1 MPDPVL
7 KEEMAGCWP
16 HPYILHPLR
25 EVARLCR
32 PASIRIDR
40 EPNGSM
46 LVGVHDSVGA
56 AIWPTGSTLPRDGR
70 SHLNSANSFFQLILM
85 LRLVPGG
92 WLHFPYFFASP
103 QLCAKLRT

>member
-16 HPYILHPLR
+16 HPYILLPLR
-25 EVARLCR
+25 EVARSGR
-32 PASIRIDR
+32 PASIRIAH

-46 LVGVHDSVGA
+46 LVGVLDSGGA
-56 AIWPTGSTLPRDGR
+56 AIWPTGSTIPRDGR

-85 LRLVPGG
+85 LQLVPGG
-92 WLHFPYFFASP
+92 WLRATVRNFLH
-103 QLCAKLRT
+103 

>member
-7 KEEMAGCWP
+7 KEEMAGCRP
-16 HPYILHPLR
+16 HPYILLPLR

-56 AIWPTGSTLPRDGR
+56 AIWPTGSTIPRDGR
-70 SHLNSANSFFQLILM
+70 SHLNSAKFLLSINSYAAACAW
-85 LRLVPGG
+85 RLATRNG
-92 WLHFPYFFASP
+92 S
-103 QLCAKLRT
+103 